1 MSKLLDD
8 ALEGCS
14 SKIFSTANPQSLA
27 KRELPPGTW
36 SQLYLV
42 YTSHCLAQKQR
53 PACRSVYYKVVK
65 DWRRCLRFRR
75 RSQHSTCGVCDK
87 IKAAMRHSTC
97 FWEHAKQCDAM
108 LAHLSL
114 QWACRRVYWGAR
126 EESRKKRGT
135 LAIIIDGYD
144 HSKAMLPRWT
154 SGRTPKG
161 GAFDRVVRP
170 HCNVTCALC
179 HGYGCFVFLSDEIS
193 MAGAS
198 FQWECILYTVAA
210 GRQYSE
216 GGQKQYLRAIDVL
229 PGFIRLPTGMWPP
242 PLGSWT
248 HS

>member
-14 SKIFSTANPQSLA
+14 GKIFSTANPQSLA

-42 YTSHCLAQKQR
+42 YTSHCLAQQQR

-126 EESRKKRGT
+126 EESRKKQGT
-135 LAIIIDGYD
+135 LAIIVDGYD
-144 HSKAMLPRWT
+144 HSKDNVATLDF
-154 SGRTPKG
+154 RTDSKG
-161 GAFDRVVRP
+161 WGIRP
-170 HCNVTCALC
+170 CCAPALQRDVCALPWVWLFRFPFRRDFYGWSFFSMGVHPEG
-179 HGYGCFVFLSDEIS
+179 HGL
-193 MAGAS
+193 
-198 FQWECILYTVAA
+198 L
-210 GRQYSE
+210 
-216 GGQKQYLRAIDVL
+216 L
-229 PGFIRLPTGMWPP
+229 
-242 PLGSWT
+242 
-248 HS
+248 